1 MSKIDLQKFSRKAIQ
16 RRIRFLEQGRAKVH
30 AQIRAAMAAPGQ
42 LARKFPVAASQIQ
55 YRFIAFQH
63 PKYAAH
69 SRLQPMARGGER
81 FAKTRVKLAVKLGQ
95 LCSSL

>member
-30 AQIRAAMAAPGQ
+30 TQIRATMAALGQ
-42 LARKFPVAASQIQ
+42 LAGEFPVPASQIQ

-63 PKYAAH
+63 LEYTAH
-69 SRLQPMARGGER
+69 SWLDPMACGRER
-81 FAKTRVKLAVKLGQ
+81 FAKTRVKITVDLDQACG
-95 LCSSL
+95 SL